1 MWDLIGFRN
10 ELKELVNID
19 SDSTD
24 RAGVGQIGQILAGKY
39 RNIGLHVEAFDDYTC
54 IQAKSHPEADFDVL
68 LVGHMDTVF
77 PKGTVRQRPY
87 SEDEKYAYGPGVADM
102 KAGLVMVLHL
112 VRKLRETNPSLR
124 ICIANDGDEETDSVL
139 SYEWLK
145 ELSGHAQYAYVFEP
159 GRTGNG
165 FIKSRK
171 GYVGIEADFRGIA
184 AHAGNAPEKG
194 ASAIKEMARWI
205 MELTALQNLAA
216 GTSVN
221 AGIVNG
227 GTSPNVIADH
237 AKAYFDVRVQEMSE
251 LNQIKVKVQ
260 ELKKNISVLGVT
272 VDIKYSGEMSPMSP
286 SQETRQMIEHITKK
300 AEDLRMEIHWLSV
313 GGVSDAN
320 HLAGWGVPVIC
331 GCGPCGGNLHNDK
344 EYLELYS
351 LESRLEL
358 MYQVLAD
365 MPF

>member
-1 MWDLIGFRN
+1 
-10 ELKELVNID
+10 
-19 SDSTD
+19 
-24 RAGVGQIGQILAGKY
+24 
-39 RNIGLHVEAFDDYTC
+39 
-54 IQAKSHPEADFDVL
+54 
-68 LVGHMDTVF
+68 
-77 PKGTVRQRPY
+77 
-87 SEDEKYAYGPGVADM
+87 
-102 KAGLVMVLHL
+102 
-112 VRKLRETNPSLR
+112 
-124 ICIANDGDEETDSVL
+124 
-139 SYEWLK
+139 
-145 ELSGHAQYAYVFEP
+145 
-159 GRTGNG
+159 
-165 FIKSRK
+165 
-171 GYVGIEADFRGIA
+171 
-184 AHAGNAPEKG
+184 
-194 ASAIKEMARWI
+194 

-251 LNQIKVKVQ
+251 LNQIKEKVQ